1 VRIGVGH
8 RKGGTSKTTTA
19 VHLGMCLA
27 ARFARDDVWLIDA
40 DATNDTASMWH
51 ALAKGVWPANLH
63 FVRWDPAKGE
73 RLGELVRR
81 VVPADAHI
89 VIDTGPHEQG
99 PLADSMR
106 ECEVYAVP
114 LRPSRMEVASI
125 RPTLQIGAAVYAEDP
140 SRPFEL
146 RALLTQVQANTT
158 VRTEAI
164 GALDALGIPRW
175 ETEVHAWVQYN
186 QAFGKVPLD
195 LGEYPVLLNE
205 MMGATS

>member
-1 VRIGVGH
+1 MRIGVGH

-19 VHLGMCLA
+19 VYLAFCLA
-27 ARFARDDVWLIDA
+27 VQFPRDDVWLIDG

-51 ALAKGVWPANLH
+51 ALTKGDWPANLH

-73 RLGELVRR
+73 RLSTLVRR
-81 VVPADAHI
+81 EVPADAHL

-99 PLADSMR
+99 SLADSMR
-106 ECEVYAVP
+106 ESEVYAVP

-125 RPTLQIGAAVYAEDP
+125 RPTLKIGAAVYAEDP

-158 VRTEAI
+158 VRTDAI
-164 GALDALGIPRW
+164 DALDALGIPRW
-175 ETEVHAWVQYN
+175 ATEVHSWTQYN
-186 QAFGKVPLD
+186 KAFGTVPPD

-205 MMGATS
+205 MMGAT